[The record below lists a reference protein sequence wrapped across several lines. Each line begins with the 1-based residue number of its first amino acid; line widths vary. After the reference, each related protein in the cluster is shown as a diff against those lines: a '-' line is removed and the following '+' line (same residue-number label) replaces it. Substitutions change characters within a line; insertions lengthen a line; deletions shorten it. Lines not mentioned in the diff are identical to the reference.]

1 MKTLGATRKS
11 IAGVFS
17 VEFLILGLV
26 AGLMGAIMASVFAAL
41 VLKRMMNA
49 TPQINWTAGLAC
61 VAITA
66 AIAVAAGWAASFQIL
81 GRKPLEILREE

>member
-1 MKTLGATRKS
+1 
-11 IAGVFS
+11 
-17 VEFLILGLV
+17 VEFMILGVV

-49 TPQINWTAGLAC
+49 TPEVNWLAGLAC
-61 VAITA
+61 IGLTA
-66 AIAVAAGWAASFQIL
+66 AIAVAAGWMASFQIL

>member
-1 MKTLGATRKS
+1 
-11 IAGVFS
+11 
-17 VEFLILGLV
+17 
-26 AGLMGAIMASVFAAL
+26 MGAIMASVFAAL

-49 TPQINWTAGLAC
+49 TPEVNWPAALSS

-66 AIAVAAGWAASFQIL
+66 AIAVAAGWAASFRVL